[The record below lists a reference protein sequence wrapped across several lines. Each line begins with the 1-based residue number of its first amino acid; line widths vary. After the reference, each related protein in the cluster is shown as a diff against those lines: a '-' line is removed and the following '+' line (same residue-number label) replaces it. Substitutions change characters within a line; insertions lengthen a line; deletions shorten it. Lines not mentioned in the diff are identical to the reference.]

1 MGAIA
6 GPRSV
11 DSSDRS
17 NLMRAFI
24 IGNGINRARLSY
36 DLMDA
41 LSPDRWFVPPTAL
54 KKTERSPQTTWSL
67 RLIIVIF
74 MVAIGLP
81 CSFSA
86 RLSIK
91 RYFITRIRCHFV
103 SPKRLRGFFGVTI
116 ILCWIWFLFYN
127 DRAAWSAP
135 SDRTLPS
142 LFAMIRIF
150 LVFWLKLSSGIFF
163 PIIIIELV
171 EAALFLCMN
180 AEV

>member
-54 KKTERSPQTTWSL
+54 KKNRLGPTDDVVITANYCYLYGSNRSA
-67 RLIIVIF
+67 V
-74 MVAIGLP
+74 
-81 CSFSA
+81 
-86 RLSIK
+86 
-91 RYFITRIRCHFV
+91 FI
-103 SPKRLRGFFGVTI
+103 
-116 ILCWIWFLFYN
+116 
-127 DRAAWSAP
+127 
-135 SDRTLPS
+135 
-142 LFAMIRIF
+142 
-150 LVFWLKLSSGIFF
+150 
-163 PIIIIELV
+163 
-171 EAALFLCMN
+171 
-180 AEV
+180 